1 MKKKVVIAVISFVL
15 IAIFVGVAFF
25 FWKDKK
31 VKDAE
36 GLCYVESVS
45 VITGN
50 GMTWNNRFMGIVE
63 TQEVTK
69 VTKDSE
75 KVVKEIFVEEED
87 QVKAGDKLF
96 EYDTDE
102 MILKVR
108 QLELELSSYYNSIS
122 TMYEQIETLSAER
135 DLVPADQKIEYTSQ
149 IQNLQAQINQ
159 TSYDASA
166 KQLEI
171 DRQYAAIIILLSM
184 LRLTA

>member
-69 VTKDSE
+69 VTRI
-75 KVVKEIFVEEED
+75 VKRLLRKSSLKKWTRLRLEISC
-87 QVKAGDKLF
+87 LS
-96 EYDTDE
+96 
-102 MILKVR
+102 MIL
-108 QLELELSSYYNSIS
+108 
-122 TMYEQIETLSAER
+122 T
-135 DLVPADQKIEYTSQ
+135 
-149 IQNLQAQINQ
+149 
-159 TSYDASA
+159 
-166 KQLEI
+166 
-171 DRQYAAIIILLSM
+171 
-184 LRLTA
+184 TA

>member
-1 MKKKVVIAVISFVL
+1 MKKKVVIAVISFML
-15 IAIFVGVAFF
+15 IAMFVGVAFY

-31 VKDAE
+31 DKDAE

-96 EYDTDE
+96 EYDTD
-102 MILKVR
+102 
-108 QLELELSSYYNSIS
+108 
-122 TMYEQIETLSAER
+122 
-135 DLVPADQKIEYTSQ
+135 
-149 IQNLQAQINQ
+149 
-159 TSYDASA
+159 
-166 KQLEI
+166 
-171 DRQYAAIIILLSM
+171 
-184 LRLTA
+184 